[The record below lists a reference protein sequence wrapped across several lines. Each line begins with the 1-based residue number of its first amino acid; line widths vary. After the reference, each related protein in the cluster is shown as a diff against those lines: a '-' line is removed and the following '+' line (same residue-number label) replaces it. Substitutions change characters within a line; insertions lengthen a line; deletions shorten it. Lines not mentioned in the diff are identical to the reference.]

1 MSLEKYGWEIRKSL
15 LAQTNQD
22 SLFSH
27 IRKNSKMFNI
37 TLKYF
42 SLFNNKPPASSLA
55 HIAKNFFAC
64 YSCSYYSYMF
74 YVGSFPC
81 KYLMKQAVFL
91 FQCLLITQ
99 NLSLILLKC
108 SLAFLPNILEVKYQK
123 LFDHSLQ
130 FSLKVCL
137 NKCSVKVCLSI
148 EFSTK
153 FKAGQPN
160 FLRSKCTSF
169 LLHRKPVQQ
178 SCLHFFQKI

>member
-1 MSLEKYGWEIRKSL
+1 
-15 LAQTNQD
+15 
-22 SLFSH
+22 
-27 IRKNSKMFNI
+27 MFNI
-37 TLKYF
+37 NLKYF
-42 SLFNNKPPASSLA
+42 SLFNNKPPASSLT
-55 HIAKNFFAC
+55 HITKNFFAC
-64 YSCSYYSYMF
+64 YSCSYYSHMF

-130 FSLKVCL
+130 FC
-137 NKCSVKVCLSI
+137 VKVCLSI

-169 LLHRKPVQQ
+169 LLRRKPV
-178 SCLHFFQKI
+178 